1 MSTSTP
7 APAFG
12 RRLAKAPDTDPAVF
26 SPLAQPTPIRSEP
39 TPAAAP
45 QPAAMPHY
53 APLPQAEPAVPLQ
66 GIGTRIPAPLARQ
79 MKIVCTT
86 VGVTLQNA
94 YAEAVQDWIAKQS
107 TQSGAGQ
114 THQQ

>member
-12 RRLAKAPDTDPAVF
+12 RRLAKAPDTNPAVF
-26 SPLAQPTPIRSEP
+26 FPQEQPTPIRPEP

-45 QPAAMPHY
+45 QPAAMPQY

-79 MKIVCTT
+79 MKIVCST

-94 YAEAVQDWIAKQS
+94 YAEAVQDWITKQS
-107 TQSGAGQ
+107 SQAGTGQ
-114 THQQ
+114 TQQR